1 MPRMKRP
8 VDPVPASTAKEP
20 LTSLMTFS
28 PRELKAGKI
37 FTTSFPELLGED
49 GSLFLDLEMMDRI
62 EARWRLRSHAFT
74 SAVVGLIGELTNEYV
89 TVENLRDPAF
99 CASLDMDMTPLLVGN
114 LSTLTSEDL
123 LEECWKMVVKMATE
137 FHDQSTTA
145 VLLKRAKRA
154 QKDKGVGS
162 IATILNRYRLIK
174 SESTPYK
181 EAGFLVGIGIVKALD
196 VVRELEKRVVGIV
209 PDSLSKTLR
218 QLEARDVTVL
228 PAEEFDKVYSLW
240 STALLQR
247 CFESFALPLLET
259 LAGEIPV
266 NGPKLA
272 RALLEQIPEPL
283 KVAAMLRYDDDKVTN
298 ALKELMEGGVP
309 DCFVEARNELA
320 STRQVPNSRWS
331 AAERAENTA
340 EAGKRFRNLLVRKS
354 TELFEEKFKAIKK
367 REFEEEDQCLYE
379 LDSRTIL
386 ALLSE
391 IETEMA
397 REQSEAGKSLDPAT
411 IDWLGILDH
420 HISKET
426 RTNVPKTFS
435 RLVELIAD
443 LVMFLNQGSFAFLDA
458 DDPALVDAPIIE
470 DLRSRVSDGL
480 KSEIKKLRDSLAND
494 SSAKILDRPTS
505 LSCNH
510 LVFINTTRR
519 CWAEYH
525 ARRKLYRRMQPTV
538 LPPATGGTED

>member
-1 MPRMKRP
+1 M
-8 VDPVPASTAKEP
+8 A
-20 LTSLMTFS
+20 FS
-28 PRELKAGKI
+28 PLELKAGKI
-37 FTTSFPELLGED
+37 YTTSFPELLGED
-49 GSLFLDLEMMDRI
+49 GSLFLDLEVMDRI
-62 EARWRLRSHAFT
+62 EARWRLKSHAFT
-74 SAVVGLIGELTNEYV
+74 RAVVGLIGELTNEHV

-114 LSTLTSEDL
+114 LTTLTSEDL
-123 LEECWKMVVKMATE
+123 LEECWTMVVKLATE

-181 EAGFLVGIGIVKALD
+181 DAGFLVGIGIVKALD

-209 PDSLSKTLR
+209 PDSLTPTLR

-228 PAEEFDKVYSLW
+228 TVEEFSRIYGLW
-240 STALLQR
+240 STPRLKR

-298 ALKELMEGGVP
+298 ALKELIEGGVP
-309 DCFVEARNELA
+309 DCFVEARNSLA
-320 STRQVPNSRWS
+320 HTHQGSYSKWS
-331 AAERAENTA
+331 ADEKAKNTA
-340 EAGKRFRNLLVRKS
+340 EARQRFRNLVVKTS
-354 TELFEEKFKAIKK
+354 TELFEEKVSAIRK
-367 REFEEEDQCLYE
+367 RQFEEEQQHLYE
-379 LDSRTIL
+379 LNYRRIL
-386 ALLSE
+386 AFTSE

-397 REQSEAGKSLDPAT
+397 REQSEAGKFLDPTT

-420 HISKET
+420 HISKDT
-426 RTNVPKTFS
+426 RANVPKTFS

-458 DDPALVDAPIIE
+458 DDPALVNAPIIE

-480 KSEIKKLRDSLAND
+480 KSEIAKLRNSLAND
-494 SSAKILDRPTS
+494 SSAEILDRPTS

-525 ARRKLYRRMQPTV
+525 ARRKLFRRMQPTV
-538 LPPATGGTED
+538 FPPATGGTED